1 MNNSTQQRSLQPQ
14 QLQAALR
21 LDHDINL
28 WSKPITMQRTLSV
41 TSAENLAFDIDN
53 VEIME
58 DIAFEETLEKIETQ
72 SFTETNTID
81 LDLPSNIEANIAP
94 LEEPHYILRSSAKN
108 IKLPEE
114 IVEESKSEIELL
126 INLKDIG
133 FDSEDLQGA
142 TLDDAF
148 ETIEG
153 KN

>member
-28 WSKPITMQRTLSV
+28 WSKPIMMQRTLSV

-72 SFTETNTID
+72 SS
-81 LDLPSNIEANIAP
+81 LKP
-94 LEEPHYILRSSAKN
+94 IL
-108 IKLPEE
+108 
-114 IVEESKSEIELL
+114 
-126 INLKDIG
+126 
-133 FDSEDLQGA
+133 
-142 TLDDAF
+142 
-148 ETIEG
+148 
-153 KN
+153 